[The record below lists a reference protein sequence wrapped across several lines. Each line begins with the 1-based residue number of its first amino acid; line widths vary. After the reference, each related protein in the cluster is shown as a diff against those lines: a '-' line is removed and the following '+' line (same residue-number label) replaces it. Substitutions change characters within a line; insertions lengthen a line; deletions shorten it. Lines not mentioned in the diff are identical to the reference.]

1 MAKPN
6 LTATH
11 INYYHVCKRKLWLFA
26 NGIQMEHTSE
36 TVAEGKLIGETT
48 YQDRATQYTEV
59 EFDGV
64 KIDFYDAKNK
74 IVHEVKKSDKVEN
87 AHKAQV
93 LYYLYKLTKNGI
105 EGASGIIEYP
115 KLRQTETV
123 NWTPDSLGI
132 VLQWEKEVEE
142 IMANENCPATIKAK
156 ICKNCSYY
164 DFCYV
169 DE

>member
-1 MAKPN
+1 MAKVN

-11 INYYHVCKRKLWLFA
+11 INYFHVCKRKLWLFA
-26 NGIQMEHTSE
+26 NGIRMEHTSE
-36 TVAEGKLIGETT
+36 NVAEGKLIGETT

-74 IVHEVKKSDKVEN
+74 VVHEVKKSDKVEN

-93 LYYLYKLTKNGI
+93 LYYLYKLKKNGV

-115 KLRQTETV
+115 KLRQTEKV
-123 NWTPDSLGI
+123 VWAQDSLAT
-132 VLQWEKEVEE
+132 VLKWEKEIEE
-142 IMANENCPATIKAK
+142 IIANEICPATIKAK
-156 ICKNCSYY
+156 ICKSCSYN